1 MAASREKLMAFVD
14 GELSPEEER
23 RIAAEIA
30 ANPALAAYVEEQRA
44 LKARLAMDFSPV
56 VSTPVPAR
64 FEQMILAAP
73 RQTSGPS
80 ANLFRRIFSFARP
93 VRLGGPLAA
102 AAAGIAIGIG
112 ITNWFSGGAIMENAN
127 GALVAR
133 GELAAALSTQL
144 AADQPRERS
153 LRIAVSFVN
162 RDGNFCRSF
171 QTSDASNAMAGI
183 ACREQ
188 DEWRIVATAATQP
201 LGLGQFRQAAAGI
214 PENLRQAIS
223 NMISGQPL
231 NAAAERAARARNWT
245 NQ

>member
-23 RIAAEIA
+23 RVAAEIA
-30 ANPALAAYVEEQRA
+30 ANSALVAYVEEQRA
-44 LKARLAMDFSPV
+44 LKARLATDFSPILAA
-56 VSTPVPAR
+56 PVPER

-73 RQTSGPS
+73 RPAKKPT
-80 ANLFRRIFSFARP
+80 ANLFHRVLSRAGSMRAGI
-93 VRLGGPLAA
+93 PLAA

-112 ITNWFSGGAIMENAN
+112 ITNWFGGGAIMENAN

-144 AADQPRERS
+144 AADQNAVRVP
-153 LRIAVSFVN
+153 VSFVN

-171 QTSDASNAMAGI
+171 RTSDARNPMAGI

-188 DEWRIVATAATQP
+188 GEWRIVATAATQALAP
-201 LGLGQFRQAAAGI
+201 GQFRQAAAGM
-214 PENLRQAIS
+214 PESVRQTIS
-223 NMISGQPL
+223 DMISGQPL

-245 NQ
+245 NR

>member
-14 GELSPEEER
+14 GELAPEEER
-23 RIAAEIA
+23 RVAAEIA

-56 VSTPVPAR
+56 LSTPVPER

-73 RQTSGPS
+73 RHANGPS
-80 ANLFRRIFSFARP
+80 ANLFRRILSFAGSM
-93 VRLGGPLAA
+93 RLGVPLAA

-112 ITNWFSGGAIMENAN
+112 ITNWFSGGAMMENAN
-127 GALVAR
+127 GVLVAR

-144 AADQPRERS
+144 AADQPPGRP
-153 LRIAVSFVN
+153 LRVAVSFVN

-171 QTSDASNAMAGI
+171 QTSDARNAMAGI

-201 LGLGQFRQAAAGI
+201 LGPGQFRQAAGM
-214 PENLRQAIS
+214 PENLRQAIGD
-223 NMISGQPL
+223 MISGQPL

-245 NQ
+245 NR